1 LKSEIGACEP
11 PLKSGA
17 RRVRIRLGWLAL
29 SAKLSG
35 SNSPGK
41 SDGMT
46 GQDSSDWLG
55 LSGRVCV
62 VTGGGGGIG
71 RATAVS
77 LAGAGAHVAAIDLDE
92 RGLEATGAELRKSGS
107 EHVVT
112 RCDTTS
118 ADSVTAASER
128 IEKSLGP
135 CSVLVNTAAVLRP
148 GGLDTLSLA
157 EWNAVLAVNLTGY
170 FLCAQ
175 SFGRQMRKLGRG
187 SLVHI
192 ASIAGSHAQGQS
204 GAYSVSK
211 AGVIMLSRQLANEWG
226 PHGIRS
232 NVVSPGL
239 VVTPMSQSFYDTP
252 GVTERRTAV
261 VPARRIGMPQDM
273 ADAILYLASDRASY
287 VNGDEI
293 IVDGGFVNMLMN
305 LVPRP
310 GF

>member
-1 LKSEIGACEP
+1 
-11 PLKSGA
+11 
-17 RRVRIRLGWLAL
+17 
-29 SAKLSG
+29 
-35 SNSPGK
+35 
-41 SDGMT
+41 MT

-77 LAGAGAHVAAIDLDE
+77 FARAGARVAAVDLDE
-92 RGLEATGAELRKSGS
+92 RGLEVTRAELRELGS
-107 EHVVT
+107 DCVVT
-112 RCDTTS
+112 RCDTS
-118 ADSVTAASER
+118 SVESVIAASAT

-135 CSVLVNTAAVLRP
+135 CDVLVNTAAVLRP
-148 GGLDTLSLA
+148 GALDTLSLA
-157 EWNAVLAVNLTGY
+157 EWNAVLSVNLTGY
-170 FLCAQ
+170 FVCAQ
-175 SFGRQMRKLGRG
+175 VFGRQMREHRRG
-187 SLVHI
+187 SLVHV

-232 NVVSPGL
+232 NVVSPGM
-239 VVTPMSQSFYDTP
+239 VITPMSQSFYDTP
-252 GVTERRTAV
+252 GVTDRRSAL
-261 VPARRIGMPQDM
+261 VPMRRVGMPQDM
-273 ADAILYLASDRASY
+273 ADAILFLASDRASY

-293 IVDGGFVNMLMN
+293 TVDGGYANMLMN

-310 GF
+310 GFE